1 MTYQKQ
7 LSGRWRSGRLEEK
20 RTMDARV
27 IFWAFLKPFLNGI
40 IGIVLLLIN
49 YFGLSL
55 IAGFLSYDL
64 QKLFS
69 NNLFYLALAI
79 AWVLFTF
86 KSSLIDG
93 TLNLLSSL
101 FALNFALGLILTP
114 YLSYILWSSIGWKYL
129 SFWIICLASLTLN
142 LLTTPEK

>member
-1 MTYQKQ
+1 MTYPKI
-7 LSGRWRSGRLEEK
+7 LSLRWRVGGLEEK
-20 RTMDARV
+20 TGMDPRV
-27 IFWAFLKPFLNGI
+27 LFWAFLKPFLNGV

-55 IAGFLSYDL
+55 IAGFFGYDL
-64 QKLFS
+64 QKLSS
-69 NNLFYLALAI
+69 NIFLYLVIALA
-79 AWVLFTF
+79 WVIFTF

-93 TLNLLSSL
+93 SLNLLSSL

-114 YLSYILWSSIGWKYL
+114 YLSYILWASIGWKYL
-129 SFWIICLASLTLN
+129 CFWIICIASLTVN